1 VPTEL
6 LSSRSRIALWFW
18 ICAIAAAGV
27 ATALAYAT
35 LDAGF
40 LHGTGGRW
48 AQPDNDSAAYVV
60 AWNYYLNDAWRFP
73 VFDVPGMGY
82 PEGGSVLFIDALP
95 LTAVLT
101 KIVYSVTG
109 ARINPFG
116 PWNLLTY
123 ILQGVFAARLMFALG
138 VRSLPASL
146 AASVLTVTCTG
157 FMRRFA
163 HTAVSSHF
171 LLLWALALY
180 FENRRGEKRLAE
192 LWVLA
197 AVALLVNS
205 YLFAMVMAFVAVTLL
220 SLAIDRRIERRDL
233 RTVIVG
239 GVSVVAVALAAGYGI
254 IFTSPASMQAPG
266 FGLYSWNLAGLLVPR
281 WMDVVRDA
289 TGGQYEGESYVG
301 IGAVL
306 VFAVAIAARPAAA
319 IRQLRA
325 HWMLVSLLLCFAIF
339 AASNRVY
346 AGGSLIVS
354 YYLPPQI
361 EALAA
366 FFRATGRF
374 IWPVAYALVGVSVAA
389 TFRWLRPSVAI
400 VVAAAAV
407 WLQLQEAQPL
417 QTYFRTITGRA
428 DAESIDL
435 DRFGRLIA
443 AHDRVWQYPS
453 YSCGGLAGPRRRW
466 GDLDT
471 NRELQLQVLAA
482 RAGVP
487 MNSIYMS
494 RMLKHCDREFEWA
507 EAPRFEDGVLYVLSW
522 KTASETPAIA
532 HAIADGP
539 CTGLS
544 WAIVCSNAFK
554 ATPFARRSGERRP

>member
-1 VPTEL
+1 M
-6 LSSRSRIALWFW
+6 
-18 ICAIAAAGV
+18 AAAGVV

-48 AQPDNDSAAYVV
+48 LQPDNDSAAYVV
-60 AWNYYLNDAWRFP
+60 AWSYYLNDAWRFP

-95 LTAVLT
+95 LTAVVT
-101 KIVYSVTG
+101 KLVYTVTG
-109 ARINPFG
+109 VKLNPFG

-123 ILQGVFAARLMFALG
+123 VLQGVFAARLMFALG
-138 VRSLPASL
+138 VRSLPASI

-157 FMRRFA
+157 FMRRFT

-180 FENRRGEKRLAE
+180 FENRRGEKRLGE

-197 AVALLVNS
+197 AVTLLVNS

-220 SLAIDRRIERRDL
+220 SLAIDRRIGWRDL
-233 RTVIVG
+233 RIVIG
-239 GVSVVAVALAAGYGI
+239 GCVSVVALALVAGYGI
-254 IFTSPASMQAPG
+254 MFTSPSSMQAPG

-281 WMDVVRDA
+281 WIDVARDA
-289 TGGQYEGESYVG
+289 TGGQYEGDSYIG

-306 VFAVAIAARPAAA
+306 VLAVAIVARPAAA
-319 IRQLRA
+319 LRQIRA
-325 HWMLVSLLLCFAIF
+325 HWLLVSLLICFAIF

-374 IWPVAYALVGVSVAA
+374 IWPVAYALVGLSVAA
-389 TFRWLRPSVAI
+389 TFRWLRPSIAI
-400 VVAAAAV
+400 VVAGAAV
-407 WLQLQEAQPL
+407 WLQLQEAQPF
-417 QTYFRTITGRA
+417 QNYFRTLTGRA
-428 DAESIDL
+428 NAEAIDL
-435 DRFGRLIA
+435 DRFGRLIST
-443 AHDRVWQYPS
+443 HDRVWQYPS
-453 YSCGGLAGPRRRW
+453 YSCGGLAGPRRTW

-494 RMLKHCDREFEWA
+494 RMLKRCDREFQWA
-507 EAPRFEDGVLYVLSW
+507 DAPQFEDGVLYVLSW
-522 KTASETPAIA
+522 KTVSETPALA
-532 HAIADGP
+532 RAVADGP

-544 WAIVCSNAFK
+544 WAIVCSNTFR
-554 ATPFARRSGERRP
+554 ATPFARSGERRP